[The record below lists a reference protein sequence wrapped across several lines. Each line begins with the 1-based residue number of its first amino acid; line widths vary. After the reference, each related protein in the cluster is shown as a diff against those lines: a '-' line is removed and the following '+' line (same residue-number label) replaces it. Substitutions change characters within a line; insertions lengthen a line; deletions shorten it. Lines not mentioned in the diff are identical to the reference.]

1 MKARSAVIFVLAIAT
16 FGLAQAAPAA
26 ADPNGD
32 VLELECDRL
41 GTLEVVVFSNGPSSP
56 GLVVGSN
63 QVLIPYELHLDGSF
77 TPNGGEPE
85 TFTEDF
91 ARAAP
96 RHARTDHCTFHD
108 EGSDE
113 FGSFEV
119 DGEVFISYTP
129 IR

>member
-1 MKARSAVIFVLAIAT
+1 MRAHSAVIFVLGIAT

-26 ADPNGD
+26 ADPKGD
-32 VLELECDRL
+32 ILELDCDRL

-56 GLVVGSN
+56 GLVVGTN
-63 QVLIPYELHLDGSF
+63 QVLIPYELHLEGSF

-91 ARAAP
+91 ARPAP
-96 RHARTDHCTFHD
+96 RHGRTDHCTFHE

-113 FGSFEV
+113 FGSFDI
-119 DGEVFISYTP
+119 DGEVLISFTP